1 MKGQEQKM
9 TFSRK
14 KLHRIIFATDTPSSK
29 AFDVVLLVVIGL
41 AVVVTML
48 ESVDVISREY
58 GQMLRTAEWIF
69 TVLFMLEYSARLY
82 CSNSPLKYALSPFG
96 IIDLLA
102 WIPLWIGLIVDQ
114 DAAHYL
120 TVVRILRMLRAFR
133 VFKMWSH
140 LKAGAKLQAALR
152 RSQSTILV
160 FMFFIVTLVTILGSL
175 MYIIEGTRNPD
186 FSSIPTS
193 VYWAIIT
200 ITTVGFGDITPITP
214 FGKIITS
221 MMMLIGYAIIAV
233 PTGIV
238 ISALRDSRADRP
250 PASGR
255 ACPECGR
262 DAHGDNARHC
272 WYCGGKLD
280 EAPDDPEQ

>member
-1 MKGQEQKM
+1 MGNSKR
-9 TFSRK
+9 TSTRDD
-14 KLHRIIFATDTPSSK
+14 LRHIIFNHDTRSSK
-29 AFDVVLLVVIGL
+29 AFDVILLIVIGL
-41 AVVVTML
+41 AVVATML
-48 ESVDVISREY
+48 ESVDVISRKH

-69 TVLFMLEYSARLY
+69 TILFMLEYSARLY
-82 CSNSPLKYALSPFG
+82 CSKSPLRYALSFFG

-102 WIPLWIGLIVDQ
+102 WIPLWLTLLIDH

-133 VFKMWSH
+133 VFKMMP
-140 LKAGAKLQAALR
+140 LIGAEDRLMEALR
-152 RSQSTILV
+152 KSLPKILV
-160 FMFFIVTLVTILGSL
+160 FMFFMVTLVTILGSL
-175 MYIIEGTRNPD
+175 MYIIEGTQNQN

-214 FGKIITS
+214 LGKIIAS
-221 MMMLIGYAIIAV
+221 IMMLIGYAIIAV

-238 ISALRDSRADRP
+238 VAAMNDTSVEP
-250 PASGR
+250 PVSDK

-262 DAHGDNARHC
+262 DYSDDTEHC
-272 WYCGGKLD
+272 EHCSGRLEENPGS
-280 EAPDDPEQ
+280 ENP

>member
-1 MKGQEQKM
+1 MGSSKRTITREHL
-9 TFSRK
+9 R
-14 KLHRIIFATDTPSSK
+14 HIIFDHNTRRSK
-29 AFDVVLLVVIGL
+29 SFDIILLILIGL
-41 AVVVTML
+41 AVVATML
-48 ESVDVISREY
+48 ESVESLSREY
-58 GQMLRTAEWIF
+58 GETLRTAEWIF
-69 TVLFMLEYSARLY
+69 TILFMLEYSARIY
-82 CSNSPLKYALSPFG
+82 CSKSPLKYAVSFFG
-96 IIDLLA
+96 VIDLLA
-102 WIPLWIGLIVDQ
+102 WIPLWLTLLIDH

-133 VFKMWSH
+133 VFKMMP
-140 LKAGAKLQAALR
+140 LIGAEDRLMEALR
-152 RSQSTILV
+152 KSLPKILV
-160 FMFFIVTLVTILGSL
+160 FMFFMVTLVTILGSL
-175 MYIIEGTRNPD
+175 MYIIEGTQNQN

-214 FGKIITS
+214 LGKIITS

-238 ISALRDSRADRP
+238 ISTMSNSRAAKP

-262 DAHGDNARHC
+262 DGHRDNARHC
-272 WYCGGKLD
+272 WHCSGRL
-280 EAPDDPEQ
+280 EEDPANENP

>member
-1 MKGQEQKM
+1 MGSSKRTSTRQ
-9 TFSRK
+9 R
-14 KLHRIIFATDTPSSK
+14 LRHIIFEHNTWGSK
-29 AFDVVLLVVIGL
+29 TFDVILLIVIGL
-41 AVVVTML
+41 AVVATML
-48 ESVDVISREY
+48 ESVESVSRKHGEA
-58 GQMLRTAEWIF
+58 LRTAEWIF
-69 TVLFMLEYSARLY
+69 TILFMLEYSSRLY
-82 CSNSPLKYALSPFG
+82 CSKSPLKYALSPFG

-102 WIPLWIGLIVDQ
+102 WIPLWLTLLIDH

-133 VFKMWSH
+133 IFKMMP
-140 LKAGAKLQAALR
+140 LVGAGDRLMEALR
-152 RSQSTILV
+152 KSLPKILV
-160 FMFFIVTLVTILGSL
+160 FMFFMVTLVTILGSL
-175 MYIIEGTRNPD
+175 MYIIEGTQNQD

-214 FGKIITS
+214 LGKIITS

-238 ISALRDSRADRP
+238 ISTMRNSPSAKP

-262 DAHGDNARHC
+262 DGHRDNAKHC
-272 WYCGGKLD
+272 WHCGGKLD
-280 EAPDDPEQ
+280 EAPASENP

>member
-1 MKGQEQKM
+1 MI
-9 TFSRK
+9 FSRK
-14 KLHRIIFATDTPSSK
+14 QLHHIIFEHNTRSSK
-29 AFDVVLLVVIGL
+29 AFDVILLIIIGL
-41 AVVVTML
+41 AVVATML
-48 ESVDVISREY
+48 ESVDVISRQY

-69 TVLFMLEYSARLY
+69 TVLFMFEYSARLY

-102 WIPLWIGLIVDQ
+102 WVPLWITLIVDQ

-133 VFKMWSH
+133 IFKMLPLLDAEGE
-140 LKAGAKLQAALR
+140 LKQALR
-152 RSQSTILV
+152 KSLPTILV

-193 VYWAIIT
+193 VYWTIIT
-200 ITTVGFGDITPITP
+200 ITTVGFGDITPITS

-221 MMMLIGYAIIAV
+221 IMMLIGYAIIAV

-238 ISALRDSRADRP
+238 ISTISNSRATRQA
-250 PASGR
+250 ASGR

-262 DAHGDNARHC
+262 DAHRDNARHC
-272 WYCGGKLD
+272 WHCGGRI
-280 EAPDDPEQ
+280 EENPDNADH

>member
-1 MKGQEQKM
+1 M

-14 KLHRIIFATDTPSSK
+14 RLQHIIFDHDSRRSK
-29 AFDVVLLVVIGL
+29 AFDIILLILIGL
-41 AVVVTML
+41 AVVATML
-48 ESVDVISREY
+48 ESVEVINRKY
-58 GQMLRTAEWIF
+58 GEMLRTAEWIF
-69 TVLFMLEYSARLY
+69 TILFMLEYSARIY
-82 CSNSPLKYALSPFG
+82 CSKSPLKYALSPFG

-102 WIPLWIGLIVDQ
+102 WIPLWITLIVDQ

-133 VFKMWSH
+133 IFKMMP
-140 LKAGAKLQAALR
+140 LIGAEDRLMEAFR
-152 RSQSTILV
+152 RSLPRILV
-160 FMFFIVTLVTILGSL
+160 FMFFMVTLVTILGSL
-175 MYIIEGTRNPD
+175 MYIIEGSRNPN

-200 ITTVGFGDITPITP
+200 ITTVGFGDITPITAV
-214 FGKIITS
+214 GKIITS

-238 ISALRDSRADRP
+238 ISSMRNSRTDQP

-255 ACPECGR
+255 ACPECAR
-262 DAHGDNARHC
+262 DAHRDNARHC
-272 WYCGGKLD
+272 WHCGGKL
-280 EAPDDPEQ
+280 EEDPASENP